1 MWSLSH
7 IALAG
12 VLLLFG
18 LAAYLV
24 GMLFNFLWLFV
35 IVAAG
40 YRILVR
46 VVGGIRGTVCF
57 GFLRNPLAHEGRPY
71 LYQASLRTAFWAVAG
86 LTIHTAIIPA
96 QFTGEEWFAVQFLFW
111 GALLTVA
118 ASELIPPYRIS
129 YAMNALCGAALIFL
143 SFELHRVYRGHST
156 AEAVEIGLPF
166 EGEWLVVQG
175 GASSLVKH
183 HFPILAQRHAL
194 DLVRLVKKQEREG
207 DRKKLASFYSWSQ
220 PVLAPAEGTV
230 VRAVST
236 LADLAIG
243 KADPQNLAGNHLV
256 IEMRP
261 GRYIL
266 MAHLQ
271 HGSLTVKTGDL
282 VQAGQVVARCG
293 NSGNTSAPHLHLQ
306 VQSKPD
312 LSAPGTRTFPI
323 IFRDAQCT
331 RGGTLRPAANLRRN
345 DVLRTSPSPR

>member
-1 MWSLSH
+1 
-7 IALAG
+7 
-12 VLLLFG
+12 
-18 LAAYLV
+18 
-24 GMLFNFLWLFV
+24 MLFNVLWLFV
-35 IVAAG
+35 VLAAG
-40 YRILVR
+40 YRILAR
-46 VVGGIRGTVCF
+46 IVGGFSGTACF
-57 GFLRNPLAHEGRPY
+57 GFLRTPLARERRPY
-71 LYQASLRTAFWAVAG
+71 LYQASLRTAFWAAAG
-86 LTIHTAIIPA
+86 LTIHTALIPA
-96 QFTGEEWFAVQFLFW
+96 QFTGEEFAALQFLFW

-129 YAMNALCGAALIFL
+129 YAMNALCAAAVLFL
-143 SFELHRVYRGHST
+143 SSELVCVYRGHS
-156 AEAVEIGLPF
+156 AQEAVELTLPF

-175 GASSLVKH
+175 GASSLVNH

-256 IEMRP
+256 IEMQP

-266 MAHLQ
+266 LAHLQ
-271 HGSLTVKTGDL
+271 HESLTVKTGDR
-282 VQAGQVVARCG
+282 VKAGQVVARCG

-306 VQSKPD
+306 VQSDPE
-312 LSAPGTRTFPI
+312 LSAAGTRTFPI
-323 IFRDAQCT
+323 VFRDAQCL

-345 DVLRTSPSPR
+345 DVLRASPSTR